1 MQLTDQTTCSCH
13 FGSSSAQCAGP
24 LNERSSNADNPRN
37 RFIIFPDTAVRQVIT
52 QRMNILRWLR
62 SLNPANPGNKPW
74 GVMPTTLT
82 EETVQE
88 ADGVLS
94 QLLLELRERFV
105 LHYYTLVCDQTEQH
119 ARQEQYCQIC
129 VFFRC
134 ARWMPFYC
142 LERRTSCNNW
152 HEPVDR
158 LPWWAPQCGSDLS
171 VGDLYGDLR
180 KVFLFHL
187 GQRCSNL
194 VRVLL
199 HASYLRIFLNALGD
213 AEGGDAW
220 CHGLA
225 DDCLNLAV
233 QGAGLL
239 HSLLSDETGQ

>member
-1 MQLTDQTTCSCH
+1 MQSTNQTTCSCH
-13 FGSSSAQCAGP
+13 FGSSSAERVP
-24 LNERSSNADNPRN
+24 LNERSRNAAIPGN

-52 QRMNILRWLR
+52 QRMTILRWLR
-62 SLNPANPGNKPW
+62 SLNSANPGNKLW
-74 GVMPTTLT
+74 GAMPATLT

-88 ADGVLS
+88 ADRVLT

-105 LHYYTLVCDQTEQH
+105 LHFYTLICDWTEQQ

-129 VFFRC
+129 VFFRG

-142 LERRTSCNNW
+142 LERGTSCNSW
-152 HEPVDR
+152 HKPVER

-180 KVFLFHL
+180 RVFQFHL
-187 GQRCSNL
+187 GQRYLSL

-199 HASYLRIFLNALGD
+199 HASYLRIFLNTLGD

-220 CHGLA
+220 CYSLA

-233 QGAGLL
+233 QGASLL
-239 HSLLSDETGQ
+239 RFLLSDKRDQ